1 MPLRVIRRKS
11 TGALTI
17 DGTIRYPDGS
27 HRRIQLRAQSDDF
40 AIAEEEAAALA
51 TRLLRDAWHGERR
64 GARSF
69 AEAAASWL
77 TAQPRAPGDKAR
89 LGRILR
95 ALGTTSLAA
104 IDQAAIDQVRR
115 RVLTADAS
123 PSTVRRGIVTP
134 IRAVMRHAWRRGWC
148 DPPAFEIPREPEGRT
163 RYLLP
168 EEADRLVAAAA
179 PHLRPLLIFLVGTGA
194 RLSEALDLQWRDL
207 DLGIEFKGARAI
219 FWQTKSGRRRIAEV
233 PPRIAL
239 ALAALPWR
247 DGAVFRWETK
257 RKGEARG
264 GQAKRIMAYAD
275 RGRAGGGQIKSGWRG
290 AVTRAGLDF
299 ELSPHDL
306 RHSWASWRYALDHD
320 LLALKREGGWA
331 SVGQVE
337 RYAHLLPQG
346 HTEEIRRFWGF
357 SGDLAV
363 TAAEERRS
371 TA

>member
-17 DGTIRYPDGS
+17 DGTIRYADGT
-27 HRRIQLRAQSDDF
+27 RRRVQIRAQSDDP
-40 AIAEEEAAALA
+40 ALAEEEAAALA
-51 TRLLRDAWHGERR
+51 ARLLRDAWHGERR

-77 TAQPRAPGDKAR
+77 NTEPRAAGDKAR

-95 ALGTTSLAA
+95 AIGTRSLAE
-104 IDQAAIDQVRR
+104 IDQAAVDRVRR
-115 RVLTADAS
+115 RVLDASAS

-148 DPPAFEIPREPEGRT
+148 DPPAFEVPREPEGRT

-168 EEADRLVAAAA
+168 AEAERLVAAAV
-179 PHLRPLLIFLVGTGA
+179 PHLQPLLLFLLGTGA
-194 RLSEALDLQWRDL
+194 RLSEALELQWRDL
-207 DLGIEFKGARAI
+207 DLGIEFAGARAI
-219 FWQTKSGRRRIAEV
+219 FWQTKGGRRRVAAV

-264 GQAKRIMAYAD
+264 GQAKRIIAYAD
-275 RGRAGGGQIKSGWRG
+275 RGRAGGGQIKTAWKG
-290 AVTRAGLDF
+290 ALSRAGLDAEF
-299 ELSPHDL
+299 TPHDL
-306 RHSWASWRYALDHD
+306 RHSWASWRYALDRD

-331 SVGQVE
+331 SVAQVE

-346 HTEEIRRFWGF
+346 HEREIRRFWGLP
-357 SGDLAV
+357 GDAGA
-363 TAAEERRS
+363 TEGRPGRS